1 MKKIAIIPA
10 RSGSKG
16 LKDKNI
22 KLLNGKPLIAYTIEA
37 ALQSGIF
44 DIVHVSTDS
53 EEYAC
58 IARKYGA
65 DVPFLRNADNA
76 GDSSSSWD
84 VVREVLTKYE
94 SIGETFD
101 VCVLLQPTSPM
112 RNSVD
117 ILEAYKLFN
126 EKNAKSLSSV
136 TEVEHPVQWCF
147 RLNEMC
153 SMEEFSKSP
162 YKDSRRQELEKNYR
176 ENGAIY
182 IVRTGD
188 ICNHE
193 FEFYTSECFA
203 YIMDKN
209 RSVDIDTIQDF
220 LIAEVLM
227 GMEAQNNELE

>member
-1 MKKIAIIPA
+1 MRKIAIIPA

-22 KLLNGKPLIAYTIEA
+22 KLLNGKPLVAYTIEA

-53 EEYAC
+53 EMYAR
-58 IARKYGA
+58 IGREHGA
-65 DVPFLRNADNA
+65 DVPFLRDAGNS

-84 VVREVLTKYE
+84 VVREVLSKYE
-94 SIGETFD
+94 SVGETFD

-112 RNSVD
+112 RNSVN
-117 ILEAYKLFN
+117 IQEAYKLFT

-136 TEVEHPVQWCF
+136 TEVDHPVQWCF
-147 RLNEMC
+147 RLNESH

-182 IVRTGD
+182 IVKTED
-188 ICNHE
+188 ICNPE
-193 FEFYTSECFA
+193 FEFYTPECFA
-203 YIMDKN
+203 YVMD
-209 RSVDIDTIQDF
+209 RSRSIDIDTMQDF

-227 GMEAQNNELE
+227 GMEERVNELE